1 MPHSTTTHF
10 RTGTGIHVPAV
21 TADQMREVDR
31 IAVEENGPSLLQMM
45 ENAGRSLA
53 ALAMHLLG
61 DHWRRSRIVVLA
73 GSGGNGGG
81 GICAA
86 RHLANRSVDVAVCLA
101 EPERL
106 TAASSFQRRIFRTTA
121 GREFNDLRHLTQS
134 PDLILDGLIGYGLK
148 GAPTG
153 KTADLIEWANE
164 TGVPILALD
173 VPSGINATDGNAPS
187 IFVKPKWTLTLALP
201 KTGLSK
207 ENSGEL
213 FLADLGIPE
222 SVYRQVGL
230 SYSCPFGNSFCL
242 PLEVVDDHST

>member
-1 MPHSTTTHF
+1 
-10 RTGTGIHVPAV
+10 
-21 TADQMREVDR
+21 MREVDR
-31 IAVEENGPSLLQMM
+31 IAVEETGPTLLQMM

-61 DHWRRSRIVVLA
+61 DRWSRSRIVALA

-81 GICAA
+81 GICAV
-86 RHLANRSVDVAVCLA
+86 RHLANRSVDVRVCLA

-106 TAASSFQRRIFRTTA
+106 TAASSFQRRIFRASA
-121 GREFNDLRHLTQS
+121 GREFNDLRRLTPR

-173 VPSGINATDGNAPS
+173 VPSGINATDGNAPG

-207 ENSGEL
+207 ENGGEL

-222 SVYRQVGL
+222 GAYRRVGL
-230 SYSCPFGNSFCL
+230 SYSFPFGNCFYG
-242 PLEVVDDHST
+242 PLGIINQ